1 MRISRSTGSR
11 WTRAAP
17 LLTGGSSLLFTG
29 PLLGA
34 QEQGG
39 TLEFLHQLGGVE
51 PTTTI
56 RVLLLVT
63 IFSVVPSIVLLTTCF
78 PRILILLSF
87 LRRALGA
94 QDLLP
99 NPVVT
104 GMAFVLTAMVMM
116 PVWTEVHDKAY
127 RPLQDGRLK
136 TLDEA
141 IVVAEKPLKNFM
153 FRFIRKN
160 DLLLMVELSN
170 RGAEKK
176 EAAGNRSAGADARSR
191 SAGATA
197 AAARTR
203 GASDRLVVDDLSF
216 AVVLPAFVLSELKTA
231 FQMGFLLY
239 LPFLMID
246 LVVSAVLL
254 SMGMFML
261 PPVLVSLP
269 LKVLV
274 FFLADGWNLVVK
286 QLVAGFG

>member
-1 MRISRSTGSR
+1 MTASTPLPRIRSVL
-11 WTRAAP
+11 AII
-17 LLTGGSSLLFTG
+17 GGSSVFFAG
-29 PLLGA
+29 PLQGAEEKGDTLG
-34 QEQGG
+34 
-39 TLEFLHQLGGVE
+39 LLRQLSGMDPDGV
-51 PTTTI
+51 PMTVRI
-56 RVLLLVT
+56 LLLVT
-63 IFSVVPSIVLLTTCF
+63 VFSVVPSIVMLTTCF

-116 PVWTEVHDKAY
+116 PVWTEVYDKAY

-136 TLDEA
+136 TVEEA
-141 IVVAEKPLKNFM
+141 VEIGVKPLKRFM
-153 FRFIRKN
+153 LDHTWEKE
-160 DLLLMVELSN
+160 LLLMDELS
-170 RGAEKK
+170 RGRGKNGEP
-176 EAAGNRSAGADARSR
+176 AGKASAGQH
-191 SAGATA
+191 SAGTE
-197 AAARTR
+197 
-203 GASDRLVVDDLSF
+203 LVVEDLSF

-246 LVVSAVLL
+246 LMVSAVLL

-274 FFLADGWNLVVK
+274 FVLVDGWNLVVA
-286 QLVAGFG
+286 QLVQGYL

>member
-1 MRISRSTGSR
+1 MKGLLRSAHALIGGSSILV
-11 WTRAAP
+11 AAP
-17 LLTGGSSLLFTG
+17 LLGAEEKGDSLG
-29 PLLGA
+29 LLR
-34 QEQGG
+34 
-39 TLEFLHQLGGVE
+39 QLSGMDTESV
-51 PTTTI
+51 PPMV

-63 IFSVVPSIVLLTTCF
+63 VFSVVPSIVLLTTCF

-127 RPLQDGRLK
+127 RPLQDGHLK

-141 IVVAEKPLKNFM
+141 LVIAEKPLKRFM
-153 FRFIRKN
+153 LDHTREK
-160 DLLLMVELSN
+160 DLLLMDELSRGREKKDQ
-170 RGAEKK
+170 RGAR
-176 EAAGNRSAGADARSR
+176 ASAGQH
-191 SAGATA
+191 SAGT
-197 AAARTR
+197 
-203 GASDRLVVDDLSF
+203 GLVVEDLSF

-231 FQMGFLLY
+231 FQIGFLLY

-246 LVVSAVLL
+246 LMVSAVLL

-274 FFLADGWNLVVK
+274 FVLVDGWNLVVK
-286 QLVAGFG
+286 QLVQGFL